1 MKGACAFNLL
11 SEAHL
16 ARSAAPVAPPAQP
29 RPLTPPFPLL
39 CTPRLLF
46 PLQVRAL
53 GKDAKHA
60 RLYELVD
67 IFAHATLGAYLEYHG
82 KNGAY
87 LADLGIDH
95 ERSMETMRLLTLCTL
110 ASGNHKQTYDAIA
123 AALQVR
129 V

>member
-1 MKGACAFNLL
+1 
-11 SEAHL
+11 
-16 ARSAAPVAPPAQP
+16 
-29 RPLTPPFPLL
+29 
-39 CTPRLLF
+39 
-46 PLQVRAL
+46 VRAL

-82 KNGAY
+82 KNSAY

-129 V
+129 VWGVCFCVCARSRACVCVRACHRV

>member
-1 MKGACAFNLL
+1 M
-11 SEAHL
+11 
-16 ARSAAPVAPPAQP
+16 
-29 RPLTPPFPLL
+29 
-39 CTPRLLF
+39 
-46 PLQVRAL
+46 RAL

-82 KNGAY
+82 KNSAY

-123 AALQVR
+123 AALQVCVWGEECAFVCVCARSRACVCVRTCHR